1 MTAADDQDGQTGQ
14 RPGDPRDASDRPY
27 FQGPPQL
34 PPPAWGTFGPGGP
47 ASGGNTGAPG
57 SRPGRRVEVSTAT
70 SLLSAVPW
78 FFWSFVVISSVAGT
92 FGPSGRWIGVGLW
105 LLSGA
110 VVFLHSVEETIA
122 RFMFRLR
129 KPTLVEQQRIYPIW
143 REVARRA
150 DVDGAKFSLWIQN
163 SDEVSAHAT
172 PGHTVALTRWALY
185 TLPPSHL
192 EAVLAHELSHHLG
205 GRTWLSLLNFWYS
218 IPARSALVVVRL
230 MVRAMKAVPAI
241 GCLVGGF
248 LALSYLGILLAI
260 ITFGGSFVF
269 PIFFLT
275 PFIAPP
281 ILAWLSRW
289 EEKQADRRAA
299 ALGYGPAL
307 VQVFYGWQV
316 KHQNSLGRESS
327 RSSQLMS
334 SHPSMSDR
342 VHAIEGIQQP

>member
-1 MTAADDQDGQTGQ
+1 
-14 RPGDPRDASDRPY
+14 
-27 FQGPPQL
+27 L
-34 PPPAWGTFGPGGP
+34 
-47 ASGGNTGAPG
+47 
-57 SRPGRRVEVSTAT
+57 
-70 SLLSAVPW
+70 PW
-78 FFWSFVVISSVAGT
+78 FFWSFVVVSWVAGI
-92 FGPSGRWIGVGLW
+92 FGPNWVWIGVGLW

-110 VVFLHSVEETIA
+110 VVFLHPVEETIA
-122 RFMFRLR
+122 RFLFQLR
-129 KPTLVEQQRIYPIW
+129 KPTLVEEQRIYPIW

-150 DVDGAKFSLWIQN
+150 EVDGAKFSLWIQN

-218 IPARSALVVVRL
+218 IPARCALVVVRSI
-230 MVRAMKAVPAI
+230 VRAMRAVQAI

-248 LALSYLGILLAI
+248 LTLSYLGILLAI
-260 ITFGGSFVF
+260 ITFGGSLVF
-269 PIFFLT
+269 PVLFLT

-299 ALGYGPAL
+299 ALGYGPVL

-316 KHQNSLGRESS
+316 QHQNSLGRETR

-334 SHPSMSDR
+334 SHPSMADR
-342 VHAIEGIQQP
+342 VHAIEGMQQS